1 MVKQYKKCNIQQNCT
16 IELNVMKKICNRR
29 RSETFV
35 STEFVK
41 NQEINMDISHTVLL
55 MIMIGVL
62 SQNDLSVNCQFVL
75 LVFLLRIKRRRVKES
90 ESVTLYTGIVNPDDV
105 MTWYVNDTRIAESTG
120 DQSKICADD
129 QCKDRFRDR
138 LKLDHQTGSLNI
150 TNTRTTDS
158 GLYTLQIIISDSR
171 FSITREKRFSVTVTG
186 EYRVQS
192 FNSAVKIFLLVCSFY
207 K

>member
-1 MVKQYKKCNIQQNCT
+1 
-16 IELNVMKKICNRR
+16 
-29 RSETFV
+29 
-35 STEFVK
+35 
-41 NQEINMDISHTVLL
+41 MDISHTVLL

-62 SQNDLSVNCQFVL
+62 SQKDLSVNCQFVL

-90 ESVTLYTGIVNPDDV
+90 ESVTLYTGVVNPDDV
-105 MTWYVNDTRIAESTG
+105 MTWYFNDTRIAKITG
-120 DQSKICADD
+120 DQSKICTDD

-171 FSITREKRFSVTVTG
+171 FSISREKRFSVTVTG
-186 EYRVQS
+186 EYTIQS